1 MELSAR
7 NWLPE
12 GAFTDA
18 AVAAALSEPLKLWS
32 GRWFAS
38 AEVRAGPVIRAG
50 VGAPQAFSLQGA
62 SADVEM
68 TGRGKRTL
76 LEAALATDLSTKNL
90 NDADHVLLDALARR
104 IAEDLIAVLGNG
116 LEASPQETA
125 RVEAGIT
132 LDGRE
137 VMTVSLPCEAM
148 VTAIKKHLGA
158 ARPSATPLGGRLAAL
173 GATRVALE
181 GVLGKAELAL
191 SDVQELG
198 VGDVVVLDRA
208 LTDSIELCLVQGAT
222 MARGRLGRS
231 GGRMTIQL

>member
-12 GAFTDA
+12 GAFSDV
-18 AVAAALSEPLKLWS
+18 AVAAALSGPLKLWS
-32 GRWFAS
+32 GRWFAD
-38 AEVRAGPVIRAG
+38 AEVRAGPMIRAG
-50 VGAPQAFSLQGA
+50 VGAPQTFSLPGS

-68 TGRGKRTL
+68 TGRGKRAL
-76 LEAALATDLSTKNL
+76 LEAALAIDLSTKSL
-90 NDADHVLLDALARR
+90 SEADHTILDALARR
-104 IAEDLIAVLGNG
+104 IAEDLIAVLGGG
-116 LEASPQETA
+116 LETGSGESA
-125 RVEAGIT
+125 RVQAEIT

-137 VMTVSLPCEAM
+137 IVTVNLPREAM

-173 GATRVALE
+173 GATRVVLE

-198 VGDVVVLDRA
+198 VGDVVILDRA
-208 LTDSIELCLVQGAT
+208 LSDSVELCLAQGAT